1 VTTTIIAVANQKGGV
16 GKTTTAVTIAHGL
29 TLMGKGTLLV
39 DLDPQG
45 QCATALGLDQESA
58 AFRLLVTDDDPARLV
73 RPTGR
78 KGLGLIA
85 GNKETSTAQIVLD
98 ARRDAISYVR
108 DALRPLM
115 RANGESPR
123 YVVFDTAPSVGGLQ
137 ERALWAADLV
147 LIPSACDFLASDGVA
162 QVVETMHMLAERFG
176 WEGRLL
182 GVLPTFFDSQ
192 TRQSQNTLDDL
203 RGQFNGQ
210 LLEPVH
216 RATVLRECASEGR
229 TIFEYDGRSRAAEQY
244 SAVVHRIV
252 EVTA

>member
-1 VTTTIIAVANQKGGV
+1 
-16 GKTTTAVTIAHGL
+16 
-29 TLMGKGTLLV
+29 M
-39 DLDPQG
+39 
-45 QCATALGLDQESA
+45 C
-58 AFRLLVTDDDPARLV
+58 RLRLV

-108 DALRPLM
+108 DALKPLM

-203 RGQFNGQ
+203 RRQFNGQ
-210 LLEPVH
+210 LSRRSIGQPC
-216 RATVLRECASEGR
+216 CASARARR
-229 TIFEYDGRSRAAEQY
+229 TIFEYDGRSRAA
-244 SAVVHRIV
+244 SNTRCRTSIV